1 MIEALAGTG
10 LEPALSDP
18 QSAWADAALGA
29 SFKDKKLLQSALTHK
44 SVGADNYERLEFLG
58 DRILG
63 AVIADW
69 LFADFPNEPEGK
81 LTRRFHQLVSREICA
96 RVARAIG
103 VPDVVR
109 LGQQARADGGAN
121 SDNILGDV
129 MEALIGAV
137 YLDRGVNAVSEMIRR
152 LWAPEVSTAA
162 EAPKHPKMQLQEWAA
177 AQNLKVPVYT
187 LLGRSGPHHNPRFRV
202 ELTILGLPAVE
213 AEGSSKQDAET
224 AAARAFLDAH
234 AR

>member
-1 MIEALAGTG
+1 MT
-10 LEPALSDP
+10 DP
-18 QSAWADAALGA
+18 LSAWAEGALGA
-29 SFKDKKLLQSALTHK
+29 AFQDQALLNSALTHK

-69 LFADFPNEPEGK
+69 LYVQFPGEPEGK
-81 LTRRFHQLVSREICA
+81 LTRRFHQLVSREVCA
-96 RVARAIG
+96 RVAREIG
-103 VPDVVR
+103 IPEVVK

-137 YLDRGVNAVSEMIRR
+137 YLDRGVNDARAMIRR
-152 LWAPEVSTAA
+152 LWAPEVSTVA
-162 EAPKHPKMQLQEWAA
+162 EAPKHPKMRLQEWAA
-177 AQNLKVPVYT
+177 AKNLKVPVYT
-187 LLGRSGPHHNPRFRV
+187 LLGRTGPHHSPRFRV
-202 ELTILGLPAVE
+202 ELAIAGLSSVE

>member
-1 MIEALAGTG
+1 LGAPLTEVCEAWAAEALGWHGADV
-10 LEPALSDP
+10 AL
-18 QSAWADAALGA
+18 LHR
-29 SFKDKKLLQSALTHK
+29 ALTHK

-58 DRILG
+58 DRVLG

-69 LFADFPNEPEGK
+69 VFAAFPTEPEGK

-96 RVARAIG
+96 RVARRVG
-103 VPDVVR
+103 VPRVVK
-109 LGQQARADGGAN
+109 LGQQARADGGAD

-137 YLDRGVNAVSEMIRR
+137 YLDRGMDAARLMVRR
-152 LWAPEVSTAA
+152 LWDAEVSSAA

-177 AQNLKVPVYT
+177 AHSLKAPVYA
-187 LLGRSGPHHNPRFRV
+187 LLGRTGPHHSPRFRV
-202 ELTILGLPAVE
+202 ELSIAGLPPVV

-224 AAARAFLDAH
+224 AAARQFLETH
-234 AR
+234 AA